1 MLDRGVQ
8 PKCITLA
15 IPKENIHVNE
25 DYDSK
30 INDHMEWIYPN
41 AFEDSTLEEKIQKNL
56 EAIGITIVRE
66 CKLIEIITDKDK
78 EKVVEMNRESFGLS
92 GEEKTIIKWDNTGS
106 LERIVLKRLD
116 ILDQEEEDDE
126 YEQDEK

>member
-1 MLDRGVQ
+1 
-8 PKCITLA
+8 
-15 IPKENIHVNE
+15 
-25 DYDSK
+25 
-30 INDHMEWIYPN
+30 
-41 AFEDSTLEEKIQKNL
+41 L

-78 EKVVEMNRESFGLS
+78 EKVVETNKDSMGGLS
-92 GEEKTIIKWDNTGS
+92 GEDKTVIKWDNTGS

-126 YEQDEK
+126 YE

>member
-1 MLDRGVQ
+1 
-8 PKCITLA
+8 
-15 IPKENIHVNE
+15 
-25 DYDSK
+25 
-30 INDHMEWIYPN
+30 
-41 AFEDSTLEEKIQKNL
+41 L

-78 EKVVEMNRESFGLS
+78 EKVVEMNRESIGLS
-92 GEEKTIIKWDNTGS
+92 GEEKTITKWDNTGS

>member
-1 MLDRGVQ
+1 M
-8 PKCITLA
+8 
-15 IPKENIHVNE
+15 
-25 DYDSK
+25 
-30 INDHMEWIYPN
+30 
-41 AFEDSTLEEKIQKNL
+41 

-78 EKVVEMNRESFGLS
+78 EKVVEMNRESIGLS
-92 GEEKTIIKWDNTGS
+92 GEEKTITKWDNTGS

>member
-1 MLDRGVQ
+1 M
-8 PKCITLA
+8 
-15 IPKENIHVNE
+15 
-25 DYDSK
+25 
-30 INDHMEWIYPN
+30 
-41 AFEDSTLEEKIQKNL
+41 

-78 EKVVEMNRESFGLS
+78 EKVVETSKDSIGLS
-92 GEEKTIIKWDNTGS
+92 GEEKQIIKWDNTGS